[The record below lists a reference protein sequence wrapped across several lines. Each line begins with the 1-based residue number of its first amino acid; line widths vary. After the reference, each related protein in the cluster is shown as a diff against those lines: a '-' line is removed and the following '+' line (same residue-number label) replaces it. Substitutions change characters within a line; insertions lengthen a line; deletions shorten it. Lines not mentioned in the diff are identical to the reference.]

1 MNIFVCVLEG
11 DHSRSSMLRSAKSIR
26 ELPLEEISLG
36 SLDSLIALLAFSIG
50 RLLFL
55 RCLGFS

>member
-1 MNIFVCVLEG
+1 
-11 DHSRSSMLRSAKSIR
+11 MLRSAKSIR

-50 RLLFL
+50 RLLLL